1 MAALKIKQLRSTLV
15 TFANLYERAE
25 AHEQA
30 AALRKLA
37 NALAKADNLSVDEV
51 MGALQKVGVHPQ
63 LNNNGNQKH

>member
-1 MAALKIKQLRSTLV
+1 MAALKIKQLRGTLV

-25 AHEQA
+25 AHKQA

-51 MGALQKVGVHPQ
+51 MEALQKVGVRPH
-63 LNNNGNQKH
+63 LDNSSNQKH